1 MTKEITENRKQLRY
15 YDLADRVASTVN
27 THNNLS
33 AKLFKSISSFSSLLP
48 DHLNT
53 LSKLSDMITDAL
65 VVSGRSALSRSTT
78 ELVQENNGLTYNTD
92 TGDLTL
98 AYQVDY
104 TAPIKNAKSFIQ
116 TEGSYNIYSK
126 DKQSLASFSDLLK
139 GTSIIL
145 ESNTK
150 NFRYTFCIEFSDI
163 LDINSLLIKLG
174 NETDSYPLLSEMY
187 YINSENKRE
196 YITFL
201 NSFDTKIDLDNIRVK
216 DNLYNILFNTI
227 KTKRIYVT
235 VEDRD
240 KTELCIDSLSARK
253 LKYTSNGSIIF
264 GPIVSTFPILKAS
277 VEASGDVE
285 GASFYISHDKVK
297 WTEVALPTELSKS
310 QTVNKIVAFNTISKD
325 SLKVTDDV
333 KELYLKVEL
342 EQKKIVNE
350 GEQYYN
356 KSADFYASTLPY
368 PVNDTP
374 VNSSVYRLSAE
385 TFYGDKSY
393 VNSVQTSQIRE
404 PEHNYIIS
412 NGRYLIK
419 SFVTSTHGYDDSASL
434 NNITTSVMYKKVNG
448 DTINASEFDPLT
460 AKTFGY
466 SVNRIKKTCNVS
478 FEDSIVLLLKST
490 YPRDIYT
497 IRQNNKELKVDLSLG
512 FTDSCI
518 STVIGVAE
526 EGVVVLYDSTG
537 RSIKELTINK
547 FDDLNYISLLEEGMF
562 ELPNMTEKED
572 VSLNLLYP
580 LRLNE
585 ADEYGLLDSRLICV
599 KSLID
604 FEEVFTLSKEE
615 ISTSLNISRENM
627 NSLSLSDTLL
637 KEKYTEKTEET
648 VEAYSKSRAIK
659 LKNKHIQ
666 KGSLRITQV

>member
-1 MTKEITENRKQLRY
+1 MTREITDTRKQARY
-15 YDLADRVASTVN
+15 YLLADRVASTVN

-53 LSKLSDMITDAL
+53 LSQLSDMITDAL
-65 VVSGRSALSRSTT
+65 VVSGRSNLSKSTT
-78 ELVQENNGLTYNTD
+78 ELVKENNGLNYNTD

-98 AYQVDY
+98 AYQIDY

-116 TEGSYNIYSK
+116 TDGSYNIYTK
-126 DKQSLASFSDLLK
+126 DKQSLSSFGDLLK
-139 GTSIIL
+139 GTSILI

-150 NFRYTFCIEFSDI
+150 NYRYTFCIEFSDV

-196 YITFL
+196 YVTFL
-201 NSFDTKIDLDNIRVK
+201 NSFDTKLDLDTQRVK
-216 DNLYNILFNTI
+216 DNMYNILFNTI
-227 KTKRIYVT
+227 KTKRVYIT
-235 VEDRD
+235 LEDRD
-240 KTELCIDSLSARK
+240 KTELCIDSLAARK
-253 LKYTSNGSIIF
+253 LKYTARGSVIF
-264 GPIVSTFPILKAS
+264 GPIVSTFPVLKAS
-277 VEASGDVE
+277 VEASGDIE

-325 SLKVTDDV
+325 SLKVTADV

-350 GEQYYN
+350 AEQYYN
-356 KSADFYASTLPY
+356 KSADFYASTLPF
-368 PVNDTP
+368 PANDTP
-374 VNSSVYRLSAE
+374 VNSSVYSLNAE

-393 VNSVQTSQIRE
+393 VTSVQTSKIRE
-404 PEHNYIIS
+404 AEHNYIIN

-419 SFVTSTHGYDDSASL
+419 GFVTTANSYDDSATL
-434 NNITTSVMYKKVNG
+434 NNITTSVSYKKVNG

-478 FEDSIVLLLKST
+478 FEESVVLLLKAE

-518 STVIGVAE
+518 NTVIGVSA
-526 EGVVVLYDSTG
+526 EGVVTLYDSTG
-537 RSIKELTINK
+537 RSIKELTIYT
-547 FDDLNYISLLEEGMF
+547 FDDLSYISLLEEGLF
-562 ELPNMTEKED
+562 ELPKMTEKED

-580 LRLNE
+580 IRLNE
-585 ADEYGLLDSRLICV
+585 ANEYGLLDSQLVCV

-604 FEEVFTLSKEE
+604 FEEVFTLTKEE
-615 ISTSLNISRENM
+615 IATSLNISRENM
-627 NSLSLSDTLL
+627 NSLTLTDGLL
-637 KEKYTEKTEET
+637 KEKYTEKTSET